1 MLFRCSILDS
11 LKRRMNTLKLVL
23 RHPAGS
29 ALLRAPLREAARGKE
44 AFTWWWVSA
53 TLSLKPPL
61 VALSRSDVACALAL
75 CGESCGHR
83 RARAG
88 TDKAE
93 VEFEFDKRR
102 TVFELAAV
110 VAKHS
115 DLTVGSFRL

>member
-1 MLFRCSILDS
+1 M
-11 LKRRMNTLKLVL
+11 V
-23 RHPAGS
+23 AGIGH
-29 ALLRAPLREAARGKE
+29 AYAEAAACGAQQIGRCVR
-44 AFTWWWVSA
+44 TRSV
-53 TLSLKPPL
+53 PP
-61 VALSRSDVACALAL
+61 V
-75 CGESCGHR
+75 SCGHR

-93 VEFEFDKRR
+93 VGFEFDKRR